1 MLALYNLISQG
12 PTCYDLT
19 WQQAGLSE
27 EPLTDLYTLYRANQ
41 MCLCF
46 PLRGGGNGIAS
57 SWGEG

>member
-12 PTCYDLT
+12 PTCYDLA

-46 PLRGGGNGIAS
+46 PLRGGVM
-57 SWGEG
+57 E